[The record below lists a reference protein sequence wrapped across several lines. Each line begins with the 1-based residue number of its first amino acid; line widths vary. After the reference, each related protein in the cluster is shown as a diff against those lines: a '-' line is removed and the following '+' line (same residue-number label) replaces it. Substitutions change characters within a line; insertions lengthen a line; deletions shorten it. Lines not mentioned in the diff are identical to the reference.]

1 MQKLKKILQI
11 QFKNFAPAI
20 GIALAVVVVATL
32 LASLLYQPKKVVRRG
47 FQIEIAA
54 DGKEVVKAEAKPVDL
69 ASLMKIADLKRGEK
83 IFKKCAS
90 CHVATRGGGNKVG
103 PNLFGI
109 VGRARGSA
117 PGFSYSQAMKAK
129 GGAWDRASVD
139 TFITKPKDFVPGT
152 KMAFPGLKKPQD
164 RADVILFLESQR

>member
-1 MQKLKKILQI
+1 MKKLKKILQT
-11 QFKNFAPAI
+11 QFKNFAPVI
-20 GIALAVVVVATL
+20 GIAIAVAVIATL
-32 LASLLYQPKKVVRRG
+32 LAHLLYQPKKVARRG

-83 IFKKCAS
+83 VFKKCAS
-90 CHVATRGGGNKVG
+90 CHVAARGAGHKVG
-103 PNLFGI
+103 PNLFAV
-109 VGRARGSA
+109 VGRARGA
-117 PGFSYSQAMKAK
+117 AAGFSYSPAMKAK
-129 GGAWDRASVD
+129 GGSWDRESIN
-139 TFITKPKDFVPGT
+139 TFITKPKDYLPGT

>member
-1 MQKLKKILQI
+1 MQKLKKILQT
-11 QFKNFAPAI
+11 QFKNFAPAL
-20 GIALAVVVVATL
+20 GIALAAVVVATL
-32 LASLLYQPKKVVRRG
+32 LAHVLYQPKKVVRRG

-54 DGKEVVKAEAKPVDL
+54 DGKEVVKAEVKPVDL

-90 CHVATRGGGNKVG
+90 CHVAKRGEGHKVG
-103 PNLFGI
+103 PNLFAV

-117 PGFSYSQAMKAK
+117 AGFSYSPAMKAK
-129 GGAWDRASVD
+129 GGAWDRTSIDA
-139 TFITKPKDFVPGT
+139 FITKPKDYLPGT